1 MGGGMRQ
8 AGILAAAG
16 LHALDHHVSR
26 LAMDHKHAVMLET
39 ALNLHPDVHSV
50 DPVET
55 NIVIFNL
62 HGAHADQAVT
72 ALSEQ
77 GIACFAFGPD
87 KVRLVTHLDV
97 HPAHLEEACQ
107 RLGNARWPAS

>member
-55 NIVIFNL
+55 NIVIATL
-62 HGAHADQAVT
+62 AEGRTAAELVADQQERGV
-72 ALSEQ
+72 LCS
-77 GIACFAFGPD
+77 AFGPD
-87 KVRLVTHLDV
+87 KVRWVTHLDANDADV
-97 HPAHLEEACQ
+97 AQVVQAIEAW
-107 RLGNARWPAS
+107 R